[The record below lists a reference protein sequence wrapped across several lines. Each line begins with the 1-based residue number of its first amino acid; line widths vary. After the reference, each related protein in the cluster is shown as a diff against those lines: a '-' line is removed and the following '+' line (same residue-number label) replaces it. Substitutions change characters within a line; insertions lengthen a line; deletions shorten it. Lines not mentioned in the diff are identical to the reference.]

1 MYFGVGYEMN
11 DGLKQKLLDYG
22 VDLQGALHRFLGME
36 DMYESFL
43 QRYLEDNSIHDI
55 EMAMSTDEYETVFK
69 VSHALK
75 GLAGNLGIEPIAKP
89 SGELT
94 ELCRGKTKD
103 EIDVTKAFGY
113 VDELRVADAKLREL
127 IEDRG

>member
-1 MYFGVGYEMN
+1 MEDEF
-11 DGLKQKLLDYG
+11 KQRLLEFG

-36 DMYESFL
+36 DMYENFL

-55 EMAMSTDEYETVFK
+55 EAAIAADEYETIFK
-69 VSHALK
+69 ASHALR
-75 GLAGNLGIEPIAKP
+75 GLAANLGIEPVAKP

-103 EIDVTKAFGY
+103 EIDVIKALGY

-127 IEDRG
+127 IKNRG

>member
-1 MYFGVGYEMN
+1 MN

-75 GLAGNLGIEPIAKP
+75 GLASNLGIEPIAKP
-89 SGELT
+89 SSELT

-103 EIDVTKAFGY
+103 EIDVTKARAY
-113 VDELRVADAKLREL
+113 ADELRVADAKLREL